1 MLFDIYRKTFEADN
15 DAFWW
20 EEKHIIDHG
29 MMVLCIYISSSCLYL
44 SLLHGGVISA
54 GSLLMQ
60 VDVAVSIK

>member
-1 MLFDIYRKTFEADN
+1 MMRFGG
-15 DAFWW
+15 

>member
-1 MLFDIYRKTFEADN
+1 MLLIFIERHLRLTMMRFGG
-15 DAFWW
+15 